1 MYLDDFKIRSISTV
15 VFVNLR
21 LGSYSNWVFFRIIPF
36 RSNGIHQCI
45 LIEDVVKRRKIL
57 ARSF

>member
-1 MYLDDFKIRSISTV
+1 MYLNDFKVRLLSSSI
-15 VFVNLR
+15 LR